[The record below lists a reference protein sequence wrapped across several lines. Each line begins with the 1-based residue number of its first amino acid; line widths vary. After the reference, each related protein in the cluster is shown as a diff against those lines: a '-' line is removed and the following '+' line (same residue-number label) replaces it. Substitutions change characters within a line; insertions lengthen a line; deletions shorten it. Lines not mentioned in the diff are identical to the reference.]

1 MIHLNQLYRLDL
13 LTGGGSRFMYGFI
26 FYGIYKELNK
36 TVVSTGKDKQI
47 DRRISAVALTSLIM
61 LLNIA
66 TILSILKNKFGL
78 DFLVLHEDEYTNYY
92 IVFFGLLIWLYNE
105 IFHKRKLKE
114 LSLKYKP
121 IYDNYKYLDRIV
133 GIGFF
138 AVSLV
143 IFLIFGKP

>member
-1 MIHLNQLYRLDL
+1 
-13 LTGGGSRFMYGFI
+13 MYGFI
-26 FYGIYKELNK
+26 FYGVYKELNK
-36 TVVSTGKDKQI
+36 TIVSTGKDKQI
-47 DRRISAVALTSLIM
+47 DRRISAVALTSLLM
-61 LLNIA
+61 FLHLA
-66 TILSILKNKFGL
+66 TVRSIIKINFGI
-78 DFLVLHEDEYTNYY
+78 DFLLVPENENRNIY
-92 IVFFGLLIWLYNE
+92 IVFIALLIWLYNE

-121 IYDNYKYLDRIV
+121 IYDKYKYLDRIV